1 MLLIPSRFEASY
13 WWKDHFRQG
22 IQQKKN
28 ATLFFYIKKIFLYDL
43 FEETIYLIAALP
55 NPYLK
60 KRFTVKIRL
69 LLASLVEL
77 KFVL

>member
-1 MLLIPSRFEASY
+1 MLLIPSRFEARY
-13 WWKDHFRQG
+13 RWKDHFRQG
-22 IQQKKN
+22 IQQKN
-28 ATLFFYIKKIFLYDL
+28 ATLFFIYIYKIFLYDL

-60 KRFTVKIRL
+60 KRFTVKIRH

-77 KFVL
+77 KCVL